1 MPLKRCSSRNER
13 PKARLVSRGRAR
25 CMGDGAPPATAF
37 RCDDRRISA
46 TARAL
51 TQRADHV
58 PQLRAPALWHGAL
71 AVVMRRT
78 ITGRKS
84 RSSTLV
90 TLARGNSAGVIMLM
104 LRDPTRGDAQIGD
117 ELLERGVTA
126 RVIGRPQDG
135 RRMDRGQYVTG
146 ERRRNETPS
155 LAAHAK
161 VCSQKRLSGGGTE
174 ADDDLGPHHRD
185 LAPQPVPAPPDPA
198 HVRLLGD

>member
-25 CMGDGAPPATAF
+25 CTGDGAPPATAF

-46 TARAL
+46 TATAPTLRN
-51 TQRADHV
+51 DHV
-58 PQLRAPALWHGAL
+58 SQLRASALWYGAL
-71 AVVMRRT
+71 AVVIPRT
-78 ITGRKS
+78 MAGGRS
-84 RSSTLV
+84 GSSTFVTFARLV
-90 TLARGNSAGVIMLM
+90 VREPSRGNAE
-104 LRDPTRGDAQIGD
+104 IGD
-117 ELLERGVTA
+117 ELLELGVTA

-174 ADDDLGPHHRD
+174 ADDDLGPH
-185 LAPQPVPAPPDPA
+185 Q
-198 HVRLLGD
+198 